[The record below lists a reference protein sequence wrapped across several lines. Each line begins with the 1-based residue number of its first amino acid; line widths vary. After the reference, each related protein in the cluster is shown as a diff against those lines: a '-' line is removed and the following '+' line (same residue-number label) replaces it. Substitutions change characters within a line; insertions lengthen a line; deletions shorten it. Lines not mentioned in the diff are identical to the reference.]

1 VSNLSSLPGPIDTA
15 LRTRAARVVPGG
27 MTGHLNA
34 AYLPPG
40 YPQFFARGDGC
51 RLWDVDGREYID
63 FMCSWGPNLLG
74 HHHPEVEAA
83 AARQRALGDCLNG
96 PTALFVDGPRRPV
109 ARIAHADWVMFQ
121 KNGTDATTV
130 CLKN

>member
-1 VSNLSSLPGPIDTA
+1 MPSAPPSATPIDAA
-15 LRTRAARVVPGG
+15 LRARALRITPGG
-27 MTGHLNA
+27 MTGHLSA

-83 AARQRALGDCLNG
+83 AARQRGSARWAIAS
-96 PTALFVDGPRRPV
+96 TGPRLSLWSWPKRWWR
-109 ARIAHADWVMFQ
+109 ASRTQ
-121 KNGTDATTV
+121 TG
-130 CLKN
+130 